1 MISMYH
7 EDTICTKIN
16 KTNKEETKAVVLYDY
31 SQHGSN
37 YLGDLMLQPYLFD

>member
-7 EDTICTKIN
+7 EDAICSKIN
-16 KTNKEETKAVVLYDY
+16 KVNKEETKAVVLYDY

-37 YLGDLMLQPYLFD
+37 LFQRSDATALFG